1 MPELTEIT
9 NETPAKIEETE
20 ARIED
25 DDDDDS
31 DTTIPELEDTGK
43 WSMLEA
49 REIIALSRNIW
60 SWFCLSFFYSAFH
73 CRQYGRSFRQRCWRS
88 SRFGVKGKT
97 IAWREKSPQ
106 NYVEIGLETGARCQ
120 SGHNS

>member
-9 NETPAKIEETE
+9 NETPAKVEETE

-43 WSMLEA
+43 HTYTHTLDTHV
-49 REIIALSRNIW
+49 
-60 SWFCLSFFYSAFH
+60 FH
-73 CRQYGRSFRQRCWRS
+73 QCFS
-88 SRFGVKGKT
+88 
-97 IAWREKSPQ
+97 
-106 NYVEIGLETGARCQ
+106 GLYR
-120 SGHNS
+120 

>member
-9 NETPAKIEETE
+9 NETPAKVEETE

-43 WSMLEA
+43 KL
-49 REIIALSRNIW
+49 AL
-60 SWFCLSFFYSAFH
+60 FCVHLFGAIDSNNLFGFFPLFCFVFGKRKH
-73 CRQYGRSFRQRCWRS
+73 RCRPW
-88 SRFGVKGKT
+88 
-97 IAWREKSPQ
+97 
-106 NYVEIGLETGARCQ
+106 
-120 SGHNS
+120 

>member
-9 NETPAKIEETE
+9 NETPAKVEETE

-43 WSMLEA
+43 YLLKQK
-49 REIIALSRNIW
+49 INVNRNYW
-60 SWFCLSFFYSAFH
+60 
-73 CRQYGRSFRQRCWRS
+73 
-88 SRFGVKGKT
+88 
-97 IAWREKSPQ
+97 
-106 NYVEIGLETGARCQ
+106 
-120 SGHNS
+120 

>member
-9 NETPAKIEETE
+9 NETPAKLEESE

-43 WSMLEA
+43 ISQLTHTHSMSQSTN
-49 REIIALSRNIW
+49 RPIAHSI
-60 SWFCLSFFYSAFH
+60 SVSSQAI
-73 CRQYGRSFRQRCWRS
+73 RQQ
-88 SRFGVKGKT
+88 
-97 IAWREKSPQ
+97 I
-106 NYVEIGLETGARCQ
+106 
-120 SGHNS
+120 

>member
-9 NETPAKIEETE
+9 NETPAKVEETE

-43 WSMLEA
+43 LFSFATDQRLFHSTCWSVV
-49 REIIALSRNIW
+49 N
-60 SWFCLSFFYSAFH
+60 
-73 CRQYGRSFRQRCWRS
+73 
-88 SRFGVKGKT
+88 
-97 IAWREKSPQ
+97 
-106 NYVEIGLETGARCQ
+106 N
-120 SGHNS
+120 

>member
-9 NETPAKIEETE
+9 NETPAKVEETE

-43 WSMLEA
+43 YLLKQK
-49 REIIALSRNIW
+49 INVNRN
-60 SWFCLSFFYSAFH
+60 Y
-73 CRQYGRSFRQRCWRS
+73 
-88 SRFGVKGKT
+88 
-97 IAWREKSPQ
+97 
-106 NYVEIGLETGARCQ
+106 
-120 SGHNS
+120 

>member
-9 NETPAKIEETE
+9 NETPAKVEETE

-43 WSMLEA
+43 LKMLKACET
-49 REIIALSRNIW
+49 IW
-60 SWFCLSFFYSAFH
+60 LTSCILFFVCVHLQA
-73 CRQYGRSFRQRCWRS
+73 
-88 SRFGVKGKT
+88 T
-97 IAWREKSPQ
+97 PPPI
-106 NYVEIGLETGARCQ
+106 
-120 SGHNS
+120 

>member
-9 NETPAKIEETE
+9 NETPAKVEETE

-43 WSMLEA
+43 Y
-49 REIIALSRNIW
+49 RV
-60 SWFCLSFFYSAFH
+60 
-73 CRQYGRSFRQRCWRS
+73 
-88 SRFGVKGKT
+88 VK
-97 IAWREKSPQ
+97 S
-106 NYVEIGLETGARCQ
+106 YVKKR
-120 SGHNS
+120 H

>member
-9 NETPAKIEETE
+9 NETPAKIEEAE

-43 WSMLEA
+43 WSMLTA
-49 REIIALSRNIW
+49 REIIAFS
-60 SWFCLSFFYSAFH
+60 
-73 CRQYGRSFRQRCWRS
+73 
-88 SRFGVKGKT
+88 
-97 IAWREKSPQ
+97 Q
-106 NYVEIGLETGARCQ
+106 N
-120 SGHNS
+120 S

>member
-9 NETPAKIEETE
+9 NETPAKVEETE

-43 WSMLEA
+43 LEMLKA
-49 REIIALSRNIW
+49 R
-60 SWFCLSFFYSAFH
+60 
-73 CRQYGRSFRQRCWRS
+73 
-88 SRFGVKGKT
+88 KT
-97 IAWREKSPQ
+97 IWLTSCILFFVCVHLQATPPP
-106 NYVEIGLETGARCQ
+106 T
-120 SGHNS
+120 

>member
-9 NETPAKIEETE
+9 NETPAKVEETE

-43 WSMLEA
+43 KL
-49 REIIALSRNIW
+49 AL
-60 SWFCLSFFYSAFH
+60 FCVHLFGAIDSNYLFGFFFSVFV
-73 CRQYGRSFRQRCWRS
+73 FCWKKETPLPPL
-88 SRFGVKGKT
+88 VKK
-97 IAWREKSPQ
+97 KS
-106 NYVEIGLETGARCQ
+106 I
-120 SGHNS
+120 

>member
-9 NETPAKIEETE
+9 NETPAKVEETE

-43 WSMLEA
+43 WSLWNNTNQSKHDV
-49 REIIALSRNIW
+49 IIILFVFLL
-60 SWFCLSFFYSAFH
+60 FCVPLQA
-73 CRQYGRSFRQRCWRS
+73 
-88 SRFGVKGKT
+88 
-97 IAWREKSPQ
+97 ILPP
-106 NYVEIGLETGARCQ
+106 I
-120 SGHNS
+120 